1 LHFFSIST
9 IQTFLIKT
17 IQDLF
22 TDFIR
27 RAIHNCDEEK
37 ILSILSSKKGE
48 LKSFLCKKNTSQAMV
63 QMMDQA
69 WESLLKCSLK
79 PNPGNAQDVD
89 SIVSAIDST
98 YSKTTSGFST
108 TAQSEFKKLFVEIVC
123 TAFTVCTTVP
133 TKNPPRFGAH
143 KKVRTKKN

>member
-1 LHFFSIST
+1 
-9 IQTFLIKT
+9 
-17 IQDLF
+17 
-22 TDFIR
+22 
-27 RAIHNCDEEK
+27 
-37 ILSILSSKKGE
+37 
-48 LKSFLCKKNTSQAMV
+48 MV

-143 KKVRTKKN
+143 KKVRTKKNWMSSYTQIQAQYNTLRNKVEIQIEVL